1 MKQILL
7 LLACFGFVAVLD
19 VNAQSCVKSAASKA
33 AALDE
38 NIIKKVSATT
48 GDVMYV
54 RKKVCPATGDVTY
67 TDVEYCSKSG
77 RFVAVSNSNYKSSCS
92 KSLASCSK
100 SYSQNAMLVSNT
112 LLECSAAQKA
122 ACLQA
127 NQKTQTARA
136 AFASLDNRVIKP

>member
-7 LLACFGFVAVLD
+7 LLVCFGFVAVLD
-19 VNAQSCVKSAASKA
+19 VNAQSCVKSAASRA

-48 GDVMYV
+48 GDVTYV

-77 RFVAVSNSNYKSSCS
+77 RFVAVSNSYKSSCS
-92 KSLASCSK
+92 KSPYSK
-100 SYSQNAMLVSNT
+100 SATHKTLMVSN
-112 LLECSAAQKA
+112 LSSDCSAAQKA